1 MLLAPDPAGRRPVK
15 LLVTL
20 LVPSSDITAGTFKY
34 GSIVIAAPPNSYS
47 YLDGTGTWRDLT
59 LDSSS
64 NVTSNFTGLRPA
76 GSGAN
81 NIWIKFYVGPT
92 AMYIPAWYG

>member
-1 MLLAPDPAGRRPVK
+1 M
-15 LLVTL
+15 
-20 LVPSSDITAGTFKY
+20 SSFPILY
-34 GSIVIAAPPNSYS
+34 P
-47 YLDGTGTWRDLT
+47 
-59 LDSSS
+59 
-64 NVTSNFTGLRPA
+64 SNFTGLRPA